1 MIYQTYKII
10 NHIKFKEIF
19 TALFLII
26 VIIVAIKPS
35 QNNSKKSYGQSDL
48 DISMNAASRNYDT
61 FDNFIFQFENTISGW
76 FGKSV
81 DNYNRRYLSES
92 SVERNWFL
100 MLGKYLPYLCVLLI
114 IVMFLI
120 RLPLKIK

>member
-1 MIYQTYKII
+1 M
-10 NHIKFKEIF
+10 KFKEIF

-35 QNNSKKSYGQSDL
+35 QNYGSKRSYGQSYL
-48 DISMNAASRNYDT
+48 DISMDAASRNYDT
-61 FDNFIFQFENTISGW
+61 FENFIFQFENTIQGW

-81 DNYNRRYLSES
+81 DDYNRSYLTES
-92 SVERNWFL
+92 SVERDWFL
-100 MLGKYLPYLCVLLI
+100 MLGKYLPYLCILLI

-120 RLPLKIK
+120 RLPHKDKA

>member
-10 NHIKFKEIF
+10 NHMKFKEIF

-81 DNYNRRYLSES
+81 DNYNRPYLSES
-92 SVERNWFL
+92 SVERDWFL
-100 MLGKYLPYLCVLLI
+100 MLGKYLPYLCILLI

>member
-1 MIYQTYKII
+1 M
-10 NHIKFKEIF
+10 KFKEIF

-61 FDNFIFQFENTISGW
+61 FDNFYFSIRE
-76 FGKSV
+76 
-81 DNYNRRYLSES
+81 YNFRM
-92 SVERNWFL
+92 VW
-100 MLGKYLPYLCVLLI
+100 
-114 IVMFLI
+114 
-120 RLPLKIK
+120 KIGGQLQ

>member
-1 MIYQTYKII
+1 M
-10 NHIKFKEIF
+10 KFKEIF

-61 FDNFIFQFENTISGW
+61 FDNFIFQFDNTISGW

-92 SVERNWFL
+92 SVERDWFL
-100 MLGKYLPYLCVLLI
+100 MLGKYLPYLCILLI

>member
-1 MIYQTYKII
+1 M
-10 NHIKFKEIF
+10 KFKEIF

-81 DNYNRRYLSES
+81 DNYNRPYLSES
-92 SVERNWFL
+92 SVERDWFL
-100 MLGKYLPYLCVLLI
+100 MLGKYLPYLCILLI
-114 IVMFLI
+114 IVMFLKKTTI
-120 RLPLKIK
+120 QDKVKISNNF